1 MGAQKIVLNL
11 LKITDYLTRSAFRPE
26 VELFIY
32 NDSSI
37 GAHIRF
43 IGYRDFYVP
52 YVKYELIEPKIRFQF
67 AYTPIKASYKESLLP
82 YHNLYVLPEGKR
94 VDITKGV
101 TVNEGTLLSWY
112 TKLIYEDYDY
122 MESIW
127 NDSSFASIK
136 QALIRYAP
144 SIVLSDNYKILEQ
157 STKKQQEPTPQ
168 GATTMSGKT
177 TFTSTT
183 TKQYEP
189 TSTKGTTTMD
199 DAKLNEIL
207 NGLLSAV
214 SDLSKAVKPSPLEEK
229 LLEAVI
235 ARTSEIATVELEQN
249 LQKRLDTF
257 IERKYGKLPQQISI
271 QIGSAPTQTIQGV
284 FHKRFK
290 DILTMVSNDVPVML
304 TGAAGVGKNYTI
316 EQVAKALGLTF
327 YYTGS
332 ITQEYKLTGFIDAG
346 GRFHET
352 EFYKAFKNGGVFMLD
367 EVDASSPETLVI
379 LNGAIANRYFDF
391 PNGRIEAHPDFR
403 VVCAG
408 NTFGTGADMIY
419 VGRNVLDGA
428 TLDRFVVIKMDY
440 DLDVERQLC
449 PDKSYHDF
457 VVQMRNLVDKFK
469 LRHIIGMRA
478 SINGYKALQA
488 GMSKAFVVES
498 ILLKGLSL
506 DDLQVLVKGT
516 SDSSEWL
523 SEVKNYYNNL
533 TKGVE

>member
-1 MGAQKIVLNL
+1 MGAQKIVLNIL
-11 LKITDYLTRSAFRPE
+11 GITDYPKRNFKPE
-26 VELFIY
+26 VEHFVFV
-32 NDSSI
+32 DSAV
-37 GAHIRF
+37 GTHIRF
-43 IGYRDFYVP
+43 IAYRDFNVP
-52 YVKYELIEPKIRFQF
+52 YVKYELIEPKARLNVTYSPFKSI
-67 AYTPIKASYKESLLP
+67 AKSSVLP
-82 YHNLYVLPEGKR
+82 YHNAYVLPEDKN
-94 VDITKGV
+94 VYITKS
-101 TVNEGTLLSWY
+101 TSVNEGTLLSWY

-127 NDSSFASIK
+127 NDSRFTSIK
-136 QALIRYAP
+136 QAIIRYAP
-144 SIVLSDNYKILEQ
+144 SIVLSDNYRILEQ
-157 STKKQQEPTPQ
+157 STKTQQEPTPQ

-189 TSTKGTTTMD
+189 TTSTKGTTTMD

-271 QIGSAPTQTIQGV
+271 QIGSAPAQTIQGV

-457 VVQMRNLVDKFK
+457 VVQMRKLVDKFK

-516 SDSSEWL
+516 SGSSEWL
-523 SEVKNYYNNL
+523 SEMKNYYNNL
-533 TKGVE
+533 TKGAE